1 MPLIEVRGTTLHY
14 RFDGP
19 EKGPVVMLS
28 NSLASDLTMWDRQ
41 VPALVQ
47 AGFRVLRYDSRGHGR
62 SAVPQ
67 GPYTIKEL
75 TDDAVGLMDALGLE
89 RVHFCGL
96 SKGGMIG
103 QMMGAK
109 HGDRLTKLILSSTAA
124 HLPGREIWDERIK
137 TVREHGMEAVADG
150 TLERWFTKVG
160 RERLPAEVEKIRR
173 MILATP
179 VEGYC
184 ASCAAIQDMDLR
196 GSLGD
201 ITTPVLIIVGEQ
213 DPGTPVSAGAFIHK
227 QIASSKLM
235 VVADAAHLV
244 QMEQAKVF
252 NEALL
257 RFIYHGGEDINRE

>member
-1 MPLIEVRGTTLHY
+1 MPIMEVNDTTLHY

-28 NSLASDLTMWDRQ
+28 NSLASDLTMWDNQ
-41 VPALVQ
+41 VPSLVQ
-47 AGFRVLRYDSRGHGR
+47 AGYRVLRYDGRGHGLS
-62 SAVPQ
+62 SAPK
-67 GPYTIKEL
+67 GPYTIEL
-75 TDDAVGLMDALGLE
+75 LTADAVGLMDALGLE

-103 QMMGAK
+103 QMMGAG

-124 HLPGREIWDERIK
+124 HLPGREIWDERIEA
-137 TVREHGMEAVADG
+137 VQRHGMKAVADA
-150 TLERWFTKVG
+150 TLERWFTKAG
-160 RERLPAEVEKIRR
+160 RERLPAEVENVRR

-184 ASCAAIQDMDLR
+184 ACCAAIQDMDLR

-213 DPGTPVSAGAFIHK
+213 DPGTPVSAGEFIHER
-227 QIASSKLM
+227 ITSSELRI
-235 VVADAAHLV
+235 VADAAHFV
-244 QMEQAKVF
+244 NVEQAQAF

-257 RFIYHGGEDINRE
+257 EFIYNG